1 MECNYWRLGLMLNH
15 VSNGSDLYT
24 NSNIKNQQEVI
35 GIDKRLAQK
44 NPYTKVDGFSDKS
57 EISELAQK
65 LFEKDQEVQ
74 KYKKLLADDVEES
87 ASSEELFAMFESD
100 NYINN
105 DDLAD
110 SLLNNRD
117 FIDMFSSNT
126 LG

>member
-1 MECNYWRLGLMLNH
+1 MLNH
-15 VSNGSDLYT
+15 VSNGTDLYA
-24 NSNIKNQQEVI
+24 NSNIKNQQEVL
-35 GIDKRLAQK
+35 GIDKRIAQK
-44 NPYTKVDGFSDKS
+44 NPYTKTDGFSDKS

-74 KYKKLLADDVEES
+74 KYKKLLAGDMEECVS
-87 ASSEELFAMFESD
+87 ADELFGLLESD
-100 NYINN
+100 SYIDN

-117 FIDMFSSNT
+117 FLDIFSSNT